1 MCSGR
6 DSPSHLHDV
15 GGVRVVSRRGRD
27 QAGWGGRGTGD
38 ALGCNA
44 VESWGRKYKKKK
56 KMYAMKQLK
65 KELWDREVII
75 YSPLTEP
82 QHRR

>member
-1 MCSGR
+1 
-6 DSPSHLHDV
+6 V

-44 VESWGRKYKKKK
+44 VESWGKKY
-56 KMYAMKQLK
+56 Q
-65 KELWDREVII
+65 KECM
-75 YSPLTEP
+75 P
-82 QHRR
+82 

>member
-1 MCSGR
+1 LCSGR
-6 DSPSHLHDV
+6 DSPSHTHDV
-15 GGVRVVSRRGRD
+15 GGVRVVSRRGWD

-44 VESWGRKYKKKK
+44 VESWGKKISKG
-56 KMYAMKQLK
+56 MYAMKQLK
-65 KELWDREVII
+65 MDLWDIEVTI
-75 YSPLTEP
+75 YCPLMEP